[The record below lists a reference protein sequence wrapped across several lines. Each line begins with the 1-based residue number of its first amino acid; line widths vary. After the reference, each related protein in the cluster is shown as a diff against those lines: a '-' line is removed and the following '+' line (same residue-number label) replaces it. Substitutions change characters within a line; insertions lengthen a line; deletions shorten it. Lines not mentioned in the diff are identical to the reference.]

1 MKQVDFEHGS
11 VTSNIFHTALPMLVA
26 QVLSL
31 LYSIVDRIYIGRIPG
46 EGTAALGGIGLC
58 FPIIIMVTAFTNLYG
73 SGGAP
78 LCSMA
83 RGRGDRE
90 YAGVIMNAAFFLLFW
105 TSFILLFVSE
115 LFAPQL
121 LTLFGAST
129 ESLPYA
135 LAYLRIYMLGTLF
148 TMTAA
153 GMNPY
158 INAQGY
164 AETGML
170 TIVIGA
176 VSNLIL
182 DPVFI
187 FVFKMG
193 VRGAALAT
201 ILSQMLSALFVL
213 KFLLSDQAELRL
225 TFMTPRE
232 FSKHLK
238 LAGNIVSLGAAS
250 FIMQFTNSLVSISCN
265 SVLAHFGG
273 DVYVSVMTIISSV
286 RQILDTPMLA
296 LTDGASPIIS
306 YNYGARRPKYI
317 FRTIKLLTICGLI
330 YTITIWLLI
339 MLFPGMFIRIFTS
352 DGELMKAAI
361 PALHLYFFAFT
372 FQTLQYT
379 GQSVFKALNKK
390 KRAIFFSLFRKV
402 VMVVPLTYLLP
413 YVFGMG
419 VRGVFMAEPISN
431 FVGGIACFSTM
442 LLTVIPEL
450 KKLDAPA

>member
-11 VTSNIFHTALPMLVA
+11 VTSNLFHTALPMLVA

-78 LCSMA
+78 LCSIA
-83 RGRGDRE
+83 RGRGDKD
-90 YAGVIMNAAFFLLFW
+90 YARTIMNMAFFFLFW
-105 TSFILLFVSE
+105 TSFILMLIGEV
-115 LFAPQL
+115 FAPQL
-121 LTLFGAST
+121 LVLFGASA

-148 TMTAA
+148 TMIAS

-158 INAQGY
+158 INSQGF

-170 TIVIGA
+170 TVVIGA

-182 DPVFI
+182 DPIFI

-193 VRGAALAT
+193 VRGAAWAT
-201 ILSQMLSALFVL
+201 ILSQMLSAIFVMR
-213 KFLLSDQAELRL
+213 FLLSDQAELRL
-225 TFMTPRE
+225 SFMSPRE
-232 FSKHLK
+232 FAKHLK
-238 LAGNIVSLGAAS
+238 LAWNIVSLGAAS

-265 SVLAHFGG
+265 SVLSHFGG

-296 LTDGASPIIS
+296 LTDGASPMVS
-306 YNYGARRPKYI
+306 YNYGAKRPKPIYK
-317 FRTIKLLTICGLI
+317 TIRLLTIIGLT
-330 YTITIWLLI
+330 YTMTIWLLI
-339 MLFPGMFIRIFTS
+339 MLVPGMFIRIFTS
-352 DGELMKAAI
+352 DAELMKDAI
-361 PALHLYFFAFT
+361 PALHIYFFAFM

-390 KRAIFFSLFRKV
+390 NRAIFFSLFRKV

-413 YVFGMG
+413 YAFNMG
-419 VRGVFMAEPISN
+419 TQGVFMAEPISN
-431 FVGGIACFSTM
+431 FIGGTACYVTM
-442 LLTVIPEL
+442 LLTILPEL
-450 KKLDAPA
+450 KHLNDPA